1 MATGLLRVSP
11 PADTGIVWPGARP
24 GWLRQADL
32 AELERTLRSAIMSTA
47 AHADPPALI
56 ASVQRGDGYGAVA
69 LGGPPDRPAVRA
81 LAAQLRGL
89 LATGVDH
96 LVVDLSNTGQLDEGL
111 AGLLRTTEARL
122 AALGGVF
129 ELAGL
134 SPRTLHGLDDD
145 LLARVFAVYRAA
157 LEDAS
162 PRQLSWASL
171 RCPHGL
177 DDVAEPHTAARHRSV
192 IDTRRGMPGA
202 DR

>member
-1 MATGLLRVSP
+1 MATGVPRESSS
-11 PADTGIVWPGARP
+11 AATGLFWRGERP
-24 GWLRQADL
+24 DWLRQADL
-32 AELERTLRSAIMSTA
+32 AELERTLRSAIMCTA
-47 AHADPPALI
+47 AYADPPVLI

-69 LGGPPDRPAVRA
+69 LGGPVDRPAVRA

-89 LATGVDH
+89 LDTGVNH

-111 AGLLRTTEARL
+111 AGLLRTAEARL

-145 LLARVFAVYRAA
+145 LLTRVFAVYRAA

-162 PRQLSWASL
+162 PRQLSWAAL

-192 IDTRRGMPGA
+192 IDTGSGLARSER
-202 DR
+202 